1 MKRRAHRIGR
11 GLTCLGLL
19 STGAYLGWRVATLP
33 SHPPVWLVVLAL
45 AVELAGFIGS
55 GVLMWALWHGP
66 GASIEQASMAFDEH
80 LGLDPS
86 RVDVVVRVDQ
96 QPIHHI
102 RATLL
107 SLRSMATGQEVV
119 VDLGARPEVAT
130 LAAEFDAVYAAS
142 DLEDHNGLKT
152 CNAAS
157 SSPIFFLLDA
167 GDIPGVRA
175 VHALLPLMRDDGV
188 AVAIGQA
195 QMADDDSAEHGP
207 NGLHELTFER
217 ETLNPALGARGSS
230 LLIDSGA
237 LIRRAAIDNV
247 EIGDEEPIEAQAYWS
262 MALMNEGWKVV
273 AATGAPVLVRQVM
286 QSQDDVYERR
296 VQRARALRTMLFG
309 PDGIIRLN
317 SLRLG
322 QRLAI
327 VASAVRPLSGLRRVG
342 FIAVIVASLLTGTL
356 PMHPNLVVLAAVWAP
371 GWILTSLG
379 LGLMSGWTLRPG
391 DRTRW
396 SLRNLGASCQGM
408 RHPIAFDQRR
418 APIMTPHA
426 LQHGGALVASVV
438 VLSSVMMLRGLSER
452 LTHALGAMRYQWL
465 VGLMVVSL
473 WLLAM
478 SLDVLRM
485 FGKRNQLRR
494 AGRVVASIPAEV
506 NDNPVAV
513 FDVTALGAG
522 FETNQ
527 ELIPRQQLLLDAT
540 ITTSRG
546 CENVTLPIVVR
557 NVRKVSS
564 LVELPGMERWR
575 VGVEFDDAPAQAI
588 NPLVEY
594 CMIEPARQ
602 RLGRLAPRSVADDDT
617 VADEAVG
624 QPVLDGRRVALRLIS
639 LMAVGSAIA
648 SAQPREGT
656 VVTTFVSAISILIAA
671 GVLAGSAR
679 PRRAPWT
686 ADQSTSSPSP
696 DLAIR

>member
-1 MKRRAHRIGR
+1 MNRRAHRIGR

-19 STGAYLGWRVATLP
+19 STGTYLGWRVATLP
-33 SHPPVWLVVLAL
+33 SHPPVWLVALAL
-45 AVELAGFIGS
+45 GVELAGFVGS

-66 GASIEQASMAFDEH
+66 GAAVEQASLSFDEH

-86 RVDVVVRVDQ
+86 HVDVVVRVHQ

-102 RATLL
+102 RGTLL
-107 SLRSMATGQEVV
+107 SLQSMATGEQVV
-119 VDLGARPEVAT
+119 VDLGARPEVAA
-130 LAAEFDAVYAAS
+130 LAAEFGAVYAAT

-157 SSPIFFLLDA
+157 ASPIFFLLDA
-167 GDIPGVRA
+167 GDIPSVRA
-175 VHALLPLMRDDGV
+175 IHALLPLMRDDSV

-230 LLIDSGA
+230 LLVDSGA
-237 LIRRAAIDNV
+237 LIRRAAIDSV
-247 EIGDEEPIEAQAYWS
+247 EVNDEEPIEAQADWS
-262 MALMNEGWKVV
+262 MALMNDGWKVV
-273 AATGAPVLVRQVM
+273 AATGSPVLVRQVL
-286 QSQDDVYERR
+286 QSQDEVYERR
-296 VQRARALRTMLFG
+296 VQQARALRTMVFG
-309 PDGIIRLN
+309 PDGILRLN

-327 VASAVRPLSGLRRVG
+327 TAAAVRPLSGLRRVG

-356 PMHPNLVVLAAVWAP
+356 PLRPNLAVLAALWAP
-371 GWILTSLG
+371 GWILTSVG
-379 LGLMSGWTLRPG
+379 LGLMSGWTMRPG

-396 SLRNLGASCQGM
+396 SLRNLGASCQGL

-452 LTHALGAMRYQWL
+452 WTHALGAMPYQWL
-465 VGLMVVSL
+465 VGLMIVAL
-473 WLLAM
+473 WSLAM

-494 AGRVVASIPAEV
+494 AARVVASIPAEV

-522 FETNQ
+522 FEINQ
-527 ELIPRQQLLLDAT
+527 ELEPRQRLLLDAT
-540 ITTSRG
+540 ITTSHG
-546 CENVTLPIVVR
+546 CENVSLPIVVR
-557 NVRKVSS
+557 NVRKVSTTADQGG
-564 LVELPGMERWR
+564 VERWR
-575 VGVEFDDAPAQAI
+575 VGVEFGDAPPQAI

-602 RLGRLAPRSVADDDT
+602 RLGRLSPWLADDEMVPVEE
-617 VADEAVG
+617 VA

-639 LMAVGSAIA
+639 LMAVGGAIA
-648 SAQPREGT
+648 SAQPRQGT
-656 VVTTFVSAISILIAA
+656 VVTTLVSAMSILIAA

>member
-1 MKRRAHRIGR
+1 MNRRAHRIGR

-19 STGAYLGWRVATLP
+19 STGTYLGWRVATLP
-33 SHPPVWLVVLAL
+33 SHPPVWLVALAL
-45 AVELAGFIGS
+45 GVELAGFVGS

-66 GASIEQASMAFDEH
+66 GASVGQASLSFDEH

-102 RATLL
+102 RGTLL
-107 SLRSMATGQEVV
+107 SLQSMATGQQVV
-119 VDLGARPEVAT
+119 VDLGARPEVAA
-130 LAAEFDAVYAAS
+130 LAAEFGAVYAAT
-142 DLEDHNGLKT
+142 DLEDHNGLTT

-167 GDIPGVRA
+167 GDIPSVRA
-175 VHALLPLMRDDGV
+175 VHALLPLMRDDSV
-188 AVAIGQA
+188 AVAIGQS

-237 LIRRAAIDNV
+237 LIRRAAIDSV
-247 EIGDEEPIEAQAYWS
+247 EVNDEEPIEAQADWS

-273 AATGAPVLVRQVM
+273 AATGSPVLVRQVV
-286 QSQDDVYERR
+286 QSQDEVYGRR
-296 VQRARALRTMLFG
+296 VHQARALRTMVFG
-309 PDGIIRLN
+309 PDGILRLN

-327 VASAVRPLSGLRRVG
+327 AAAAVRPLSGLRRVG

-356 PMHPNLVVLAAVWAP
+356 PLRPNLAVLAAVWAP

-379 LGLMSGWTLRPG
+379 LGLMSGWTMRPG

-452 LTHALGAMRYQWL
+452 WTHALGAMPYQWL
-465 VGLMVVSL
+465 VGLMIVAL
-473 WLLAM
+473 WSLAM

-494 AGRVVASIPAEV
+494 AARVVASIPAEV
-506 NDNPVAV
+506 NGNPVAV
-513 FDVTALGAG
+513 CDVTALGAG

-527 ELIPRQQLLLDAT
+527 ELEPRQRLLLDAT

-546 CENVTLPIVVR
+546 CEDVSLPIVVR
-557 NVRKVSS
+557 NVRKVSTTPDPAG
-564 LVELPGMERWR
+564 VERWR
-575 VGVEFDDAPAQAI
+575 VGVEFGDAPAQAI

-602 RLGRLAPRSVADDDT
+602 RLGRLSPWRSDDDLVPVEE
-617 VADEAVG
+617 VA

-639 LMAVGSAIA
+639 LMAVGGAIA
-648 SAQPREGT
+648 SAQPRQGT
-656 VVTTFVSAISILIAA
+656 VVTTLVSAISILIAA